1 MTISMPR
8 MDRLPA
14 QERGV
19 TIGDF
24 LVPIRV
30 SERLHNRARHL
41 ALILLGTAIIAAQRP
56 GLHPHAA
63 GARSRARRSA
73 SCSRRARSASG
84 AGLLATL
91 LYLALGAVGLPIF
104 AEGKHGIEWLVGAT
118 GGYLVGFVLASAI
131 VGRLAEL
138 GWDRNLLGS
147 IGAMVLGSAR
157 DLRGRRAVARVR
169 GLQGRPRGGDRRRP
183 DSVPALGRREAGACR
198 RGLPGGL
205 VVRRAPPG
213 RPLTQR
219 STASRAATIRR

>member
-41 ALILLGTAIIAAQRP
+41 ALILLGTALIALSAQVYIP
-56 GLHPHAA
+56 TQPVPFTGQTFGVLLTA
-63 GARSRARRSA
+63 GALGFRR
-73 SCSRRARSASG
+73 G
-84 AGLLATL
+84 VLAML
-91 LYLALGAVGLPIF
+91 LYLVLGAIGLPIF
-104 AEGKHGIEWLVGAT
+104 AEGKHGVEWLVAAT
-118 GGYLVGFVLASAI
+118 GGYLVGFVVASAI

-147 IGAMVLGSAR
+147 VGAMVIGSVAIYAVGVPWLAYVAFEG
-157 DLRGRRAVARVR
+157 DLSKAIAVGMVPFLLWDALKLALAAVAFPAAWWFVGRR
-169 GLQGRPRGGDRRRP
+169 PGDR
-183 DSVPALGRREAGACR
+183 
-198 RGLPGGL
+198 
-205 VVRRAPPG
+205 
-213 RPLTQR
+213 
-219 STASRAATIRR
+219 

>member
-41 ALILLGTAIIAAQRP
+41 ALILLGTAIIALSAQVYIP
-56 GLHPHAA
+56 TQPVPFTGQTFGVLLTA
-63 GARSRARRSA
+63 GALGFRR
-73 SCSRRARSASG
+73 
-84 AGLLATL
+84 GLLATL
-91 LYLALGAVGLPIF
+91 LYLVLGAIGLPIF
-104 AEGKHGIEWLVGAT
+104 AEGKHGIDWLVGAT
-118 GGYLVGFVLASAI
+118 GGYLVGFVVASAI

-147 IGAMVLGSAR
+147 VGAMVLGSLAIYAVGVPWLAYVAFKG
-157 DLRGRRAVARVR
+157 DLAAAIAAGMTPFLLFDVLKLALAAVAFPAAWWFVGRR
-169 GLQGRPRGGDRRRP
+169 PGDR
-183 DSVPALGRREAGACR
+183 
-198 RGLPGGL
+198 
-205 VVRRAPPG
+205 
-213 RPLTQR
+213 
-219 STASRAATIRR
+219 

>member
-30 SERLHNRARHL
+30 SERIHTRARHL
-41 ALILLGTAIIAAQRP
+41 ALILIGVAIIALSARVSILIP
-56 GLHPHAA
+56 GNPVPLTGQTFGVLLTA
-63 GARSRARRSA
+63 GALGFRR
-73 SCSRRARSASG
+73 
-84 AGLLATL
+84 GLAATV
-91 LYLALGAVGLPIF
+91 LYVALGAIGLPIF
-104 AEGKHGIEWLVGAT
+104 ADAKHGVEWLVAAT

-147 IGAMVLGSAR
+147 IGAMVLGSAAIYAVGVPWLAYVAYDG
-157 DLRGRRAVARVR
+157 DLAKGVATGMLPFLLWDALKLSLAAAAFPAAWWFVGRR
-169 GLQGRPRGGDRRRP
+169 PGDR
-183 DSVPALGRREAGACR
+183 
-198 RGLPGGL
+198 
-205 VVRRAPPG
+205 
-213 RPLTQR
+213 
-219 STASRAATIRR
+219 